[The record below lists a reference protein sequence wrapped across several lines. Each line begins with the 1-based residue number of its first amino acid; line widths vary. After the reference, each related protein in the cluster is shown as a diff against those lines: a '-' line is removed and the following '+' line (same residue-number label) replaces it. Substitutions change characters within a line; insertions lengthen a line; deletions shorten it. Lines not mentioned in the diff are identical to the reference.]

1 MLTAVEVRSASGA
14 LLTLPLEDV
23 SNGLYIDDIRGLDPV
38 KATIVSSSFAA
49 IDGTQY
55 QSSRRESRNIVLT
68 IGLEP
73 DYSTDSVRDLRSR
86 LYEYMMPKS
95 EVSLTFI
102 HDEADDELEV
112 VISGRVE
119 SLETALFSEE
129 PAVDISIVC
138 FDPDFVDLTE
148 VLVEGDTVADT
159 TEITIN
165 YDGTVESG
173 FIFELLVDRALTEFT
188 IYHTPPGK
196 PVRTLDFAANLE
208 TGDVLTIS
216 TIAGNKSVLLTRT
229 ATTSSLLY
237 GMSPQSNWIE
247 LEKGANKIR
256 VYALG
261 DPIPYTITYTTRYG
275 GL

>member
-1 MLTAVEVRSASGA
+1 MLSAVEVRSAAGA

-23 SNGLYIDDIRGLDPV
+23 SNGLYIEDIRGLDPV

-49 IDGTQY
+49 VDGSQY
-55 QSSRRESRNIVLT
+55 QSARRESRNIVLT
-68 IGLEP
+68 VALEP
-73 DYSTDSVRDLRSR
+73 DYAVDSVRDLRAR

-95 EVSLTFI
+95 EVTLTFV
-102 HDEADDELEV
+102 HDAADDGLEV

-119 SLETALFSEE
+119 SFETSLFSEE
-129 PAVDISIVC
+129 PAVDISIIC

-148 VLVEGDTVADT
+148 IEVSGNTVSTT

-173 FIFELLVDRALTEFT
+173 FVFALAVNRTLTEFT

-196 PVRTLDFAANLE
+196 PVRTLDFAANLAS
-208 TGDVLTIS
+208 GDLLTIT
-216 TIAGNKSVLLTRT
+216 TIAGNKSLILTR
-229 ATTSSLLY
+229 ASANSSILY
-237 GMSPQSNWIE
+237 GMSPQSAWIE

-256 VYALG
+256 VYATG
-261 DPIPYTITYTTRYG
+261 AAIPYTIKYTTRYG

>member
-73 DYSTDSVRDLRSR
+73 DYATDSVRDLRSR

-159 TEITIN
+159 TEITID

-173 FIFELLVDRALTEFT
+173 FVFELLVDRTLTEFT

-208 TGDVLTIS
+208 TGDVLTIT

>member
-49 IDGTQY
+49 VDGSQY
-55 QSSRRESRNIVLT
+55 QSSRRETRNIVMT

-73 DYSTDSVRDLRSR
+73 DYATESVRDLRAR

-102 HDEADDELEV
+102 HEDGLEV

-129 PAVDISIVC
+129 PAVDISIIC
-138 FDPDFVDLTE
+138 FDPDFIDLTE
-148 VLVEGDTVADT
+148 VEVEGETVDDA
-159 TEITIN
+159 TEITVN
-165 YDGTVESG
+165 YAGTVESG
-173 FIFELLVDRALTEFT
+173 IVFELAVDRTLTEFT

-196 PVRTLDFAANLE
+196 PVRTLDFAGNLE
-208 TGDVLTIS
+208 TGDLLTIT
-216 TIAGNKSVLLTRT
+216 TIAGNKSLILTRT
-229 ATTSSLLY
+229 ATSSSVLY